1 MEPTW
6 MILGD
11 FNLIYMDQDKSN
23 GHLNRRLMLRFH
35 RTLNHLVV
43 REIPL
48 SGKCFTWSNEQNT
61 PTMTQIDCV
70 FCTIAWEEVY
80 SYPLLRALSS
90 SSSDHCPLLLC
101 SQECISTP
109 SIFRFEAH

>member
-1 MEPTW
+1 MDKCLFLQELRVIKSLMEPTW

-61 PTMTQIDCV
+61 YHDTN
-70 FCTIAWEEVY
+70 
-80 SYPLLRALSS
+80 
-90 SSSDHCPLLLC
+90 
-101 SQECISTP
+101 
-109 SIFRFEAH
+109 